1 MRHSEDSGDVL
12 RSVCFLLFCVNI
24 HAAASGRLSSP
35 SRGPPRRTW
44 HEGSHPRG
52 ATSHQASSLAP
63 AGTGT
68 PPWASLPSGT
78 CSLLVRW
85 RSLSLPS
92 GTLVPPS
99 SPRGGGA
106 QATQEEGSG
115 VGAGPSARAGR
126 SATHHGARPAA
137 GLAEQ
142 PVDADHA
149 VGPRGGADVDHGVSG
164 GHRVEPGGPEPF
176 GRGGARPAPAPATR
190 GFAR

>member
-1 MRHSEDSGDVL
+1 MARGFSPTGCDFPPSLVSRAGRDGDPAVGIAALRHVLPAGSLALAVSPLGDLGATEFATGRWSSGDSG
-12 RSVCFLLFCVNI
+12 
-24 HAAASGRLSSP
+24 GRI
-35 SRGPPRRTW
+35 G
-44 HEGSHPRG
+44 
-52 ATSHQASSLAP
+52 
-63 AGTGT
+63 
-68 PPWASLPSGT
+68 
-78 CSLLVRW
+78 VR
-85 RSLSLPS
+85 
-92 GTLVPPS
+92 V
-99 SPRGGGA
+99 
-106 QATQEEGSG
+106 E
-115 VGAGPSARAGR
+115 GPSARAGR

>member
-1 MRHSEDSGDVL
+1 MKTPGTSFALCVFFFFVLTFTPPPVAVCRPLPAGHRDVRGARVL
-12 RSVCFLLFCVNI
+12 THGVRLP
-24 HAAASGRLSSP
+24 AKPRLSRRP
-35 SRGPPRRTW
+35 GWGPRRGHRCPPARAPCW
-44 HEGSHPRG
+44 FAG
-52 ATSHQASSLAP
+52 ARCL
-63 AGTGT
+63 
-68 PPWASLPSGT
+68 
-78 CSLLVRW
+78 
-85 RSLSLPS
+85 
-92 GTLVPPS
+92 
-99 SPRGGGA
+99 SPRGPWCHRVRHGAVELRRLRRKDRGLGG
-106 QATQEEGSG
+106 
-115 VGAGPSARAGR
+115 GPSARAGR